1 MFLSKLVLSGE
12 HYTRTTLPVDY
23 PGGWEAYIQFET
35 DSMKQPYLILALLLI
50 IIAVVF
56 IVSKL
61 PRIQDEEHSGKN
73 KDGKLIDFS
82 VLKRSHLRW
91 GVIAQ
96 FFYNG
101 GTDGHQQPVSGVLL
115 QLCRPIGIRGND
127 FLRPV
132 YAGLPFGALDRDVA
146 DG

>member
-1 MFLSKLVLSGE
+1 M
-12 HYTRTTLPVDY
+12 
-23 PGGWEAYIQFET
+23 I
-35 DSMKQPYLILALLLI
+35 
-50 IIAVVF
+50 F

-61 PRIQDEEHSGKN
+61 PRIQDEEHSGKD

-101 GTDGHQQPVSGVLL
+101 GQTAINSL
-115 QLCRPIGIRGND
+115 
-127 FLRPV
+127 FLV
-132 YAGLPFGALDRDVA
+132 YCCSYAGLSESVATTFFGLYMLAFLLGRWI
-146 DG
+146 GTLLIG